1 MCVRVAGPAIPIAG
15 HAAQIKCAPRCEA
28 AREKNEMKKAE
39 MRERRRAT
47 AQALLNYRA
56 ATISGEEK
64 AIFHLANTFATSEII
79 TRCAA
84 K

>member
-1 MCVRVAGPAIPIAG
+1 VRVADRHFPSQAG
-15 HAAQIKCAPRCEA
+15 ANKCAPRCEA
-28 AREKNEMKKAE
+28 AREKRNKKE
-39 MRERRRAT
+39 QTREEREPPHR
-47 AQALLNYRA
+47 LFLIIVRA